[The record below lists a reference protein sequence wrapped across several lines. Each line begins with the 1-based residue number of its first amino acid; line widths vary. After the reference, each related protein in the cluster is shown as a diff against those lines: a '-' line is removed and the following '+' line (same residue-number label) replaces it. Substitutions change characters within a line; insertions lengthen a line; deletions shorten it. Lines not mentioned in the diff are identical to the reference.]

1 MKKNEVIITLLY
13 LFSYLTSCIIII
25 GGIVSFAFNE
35 IGYYSIIKLI
45 ANLIIGITFLL
56 IAIFCHIIY
65 NKKE

>member
-25 GGIVSFAFNE
+25 GGIVSFVFNK

-56 IAIFCHIIY
+56 IAIY
-65 NKKE
+65 SQKLLSD

>member
-25 GGIVSFAFNE
+25 GGIASFVFNE

-56 IAIFCHIIY
+56 IAIY
-65 NKKE
+65 SQKLLSD